1 MQWLRW
7 LVTRHSLHR
16 LRFKP
21 RPVHVGF
28 MVDKVA
34 LGLVFL

>member
-1 MQWLRW
+1 M
-7 LVTRHSLHR
+7 
-16 LRFKP
+16 RFVAGLSTQ
-21 RPVHVGF
+21 RPLLFARPDYVGF